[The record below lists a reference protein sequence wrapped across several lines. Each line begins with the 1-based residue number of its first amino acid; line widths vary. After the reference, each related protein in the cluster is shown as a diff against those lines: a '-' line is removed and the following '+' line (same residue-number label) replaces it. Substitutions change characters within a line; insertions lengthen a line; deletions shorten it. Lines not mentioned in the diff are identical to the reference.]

1 MAAPNNQRPRVLRR
15 GPAIFVALVFGVPF
29 ILWNAIGFAQCQ
41 SAGGQ
46 VRIVGLEPQC
56 FINWSSG
63 R

>member
-29 ILWNAIGFAQCQ
+29 ILWNAVGFAQCK

-46 VRIVGLEPQC
+46 VRIVGLEPGA
-56 FINWSSG
+56 S
-63 R
+63 